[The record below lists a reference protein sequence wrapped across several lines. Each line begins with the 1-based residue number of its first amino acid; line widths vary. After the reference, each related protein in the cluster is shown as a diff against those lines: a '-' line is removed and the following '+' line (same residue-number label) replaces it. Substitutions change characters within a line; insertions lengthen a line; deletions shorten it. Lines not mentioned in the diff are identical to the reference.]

1 MKPLQKITGKVFLV
15 LLFITTAYGV
25 RAQKDSN
32 PKKVAIFLYKGAEI
46 LDLAGP
52 SEVFAASGF
61 DTYTISVDGNE
72 ILSQGFI
79 TIKPQYSLEN
89 APIPDIVVFPG
100 GGATAPANDPRV
112 MQWVK
117 KLHDRG
123 SILMSV
129 CTGAQIL
136 AKAGYLDNKNITTWH
151 GYIKDLQKL
160 VPTAV
165 VLGNTRFVDNGNIIT
180 TAGVS
185 AGIDGALYLVSR
197 LNGMEAAKQTAYY
210 MEYDKWDPRAGRV
223 DVKMEG
229 VYEKP
234 SF

>member
-1 MKPLQKITGKVFLV
+1 MTLQKITGKIFLV
-15 LLFITTAYGV
+15 LLFITTTFSLK
-25 RAQKDSN
+25 AQKDPT

-46 LDLAGP
+46 LYLAGP
-52 SEVFAASGF
+52 SEVFSASGF
-61 DTYTISVDGNE
+61 DTYTMSVDGNE

-79 TIKPQYSLEN
+79 TIRPQYSLQN

-100 GGATAPANDPRV
+100 GNATAPANDPRV
-112 MQWVK
+112 MEWVK
-117 KLHDRG
+117 KLHKQG

-136 AKAGYLDNKNITTWH
+136 AKAGYLDNKNVTTWH

-197 LNGMEAAKQTAYY
+197 LNGMEAAKQTAWY
-210 MEYDKWDPRAGRV
+210 MEYDKWDPKAGRV

>member
-1 MKPLQKITGKVFLV
+1 MIFQKKINSRIFFV
-15 LLFITTAYGV
+15 LLLTATTFSSK
-25 RAQKDSN
+25 AQTDSA

-52 SEVFAASGF
+52 AEVFAASGF
-61 DTYTISVDGNE
+61 DTYTMSVDGKE

-89 APIPDIVVFPG
+89 APVPDIVVFPG
-100 GGATAPANDPRV
+100 GGATAPANDPKV
-112 MQWVK
+112 MEWIK

-136 AKAGYLDNKNITTWH
+136 ARAGYLDNKNVTTWH

-197 LNGMEAAKQTAYY
+197 LNGMDAAKQTAFY
-210 MEYDKWDPRAGRV
+210 MEYDKWDPKAGRV
-223 DVKMEG
+223 E
-229 VYEKP
+229 
-234 SF
+234 

>member
-1 MKPLQKITGKVFLV
+1 MILRKKINRGLFFV
-15 LLFITTAYGV
+15 LLLTAFAFSAKGQNDP
-25 RAQKDSN
+25 A

-52 SEVFAASGF
+52 AEVFASSGF
-61 DTYTISVDGNE
+61 DTYTMSVDGNE

-89 APIPDIVVFPG
+89 APTPEIVVFPG
-100 GGATAPANDPRV
+100 GGATAPANDPKV
-112 MQWVK
+112 MAWVK
-117 KLHDRG
+117 KLHDHG

-136 AKAGYLDNKNITTWH
+136 ARAGYLDNKNITTWH

-165 VLGNTRFVDNGNIIT
+165 VLGNTRYVDNGNIIT

-197 LNGMEAAKQTAYY
+197 LNGMEAARQTAFY
-210 MEYDKWDPRAGRV
+210 MEYDKWDPKAGRV
-223 DVKMEG
+223 DVKIEG
-229 VYEKP
+229 VYVKP
-234 SF
+234 TY

>member
-1 MKPLQKITGKVFLV
+1 MIFQKKINSRIFFV
-15 LLFITTAYGV
+15 LLLTATTFSSK
-25 RAQKDSN
+25 AQTDSA

-52 SEVFAASGF
+52 AEVFAASGF
-61 DTYTISVDGNE
+61 DTYTTSVDGKE

-89 APIPDIVVFPG
+89 APVPDIVVFPG
-100 GGATAPANDPRV
+100 GGATAPANDPKV
-112 MQWVK
+112 MEWIK

-136 AKAGYLDNKNITTWH
+136 ARAGYLDNKNVTTWH

-197 LNGMEAAKQTAYY
+197 LNGMDAAKQTAFY
-210 MEYDKWDPRAGRV
+210 MEYDKWDPKAGRV
-223 DVKMEG
+223 E
-229 VYEKP
+229 
-234 SF
+234 

>member
-1 MKPLQKITGKVFLV
+1 MIFIQKINSRIFFV
-15 LLFITTAYGV
+15 LLLAATALYSKAQSDTT
-25 RAQKDSN
+25 

-52 SEVFAASGF
+52 SEVFSSSGF
-61 DTYTISVDGNE
+61 DTYTMSVDGNE

-79 TIKPQYSLEN
+79 TIKPQYSLDN
-89 APIPDIVVFPG
+89 APVPDIVVFPG
-100 GGATAPANDPRV
+100 GGSTAPANDPRV
-112 MQWVK
+112 MAWVK

-136 AKAGYLDNKNITTWH
+136 ARAGYLDHKNITTWH

-165 VLGNTRFVDNGNIIT
+165 VLGEYPLCRQWKYHYNRRCFSRNRRFPVPGIQVERNGSSQTN
-180 TAGVS
+180 GLLY
-185 AGIDGALYLVSR
+185 GI
-197 LNGMEAAKQTAYY
+197 
-210 MEYDKWDPRAGRV
+210 
-223 DVKMEG
+223 
-229 VYEKP
+229 
-234 SF
+234 

>member
-1 MKPLQKITGKVFLV
+1 MLLKKISNQ
-15 LLFITTAYGV
+15 LLFVFILTSITYGSN
-25 RAQKDSN
+25 AQTDST
-32 PKKVAIFLYKGAEI
+32 PKKVAIFLYNGAEI

-52 SEVFAASGF
+52 SEVFSASGF
-61 DTYTISVDGNE
+61 DTYTMSVDGKE

-79 TIKPQYSLEN
+79 SIKPNYSLEN
-89 APIPDIVVFPG
+89 APVPDIVVFPG
-100 GGATAPANDPRV
+100 GDATAPANDPRV
-112 MQWVK
+112 MEWVK

-123 SILMSV
+123 SILMTV

-136 AKAGYLDNKNITTWH
+136 ARAGYLDNKNITTWH

-165 VLGNTRFVDNGNIIT
+165 VLGNTRYVDNGNIIT

-197 LNGMEAAKQTAYY
+197 LNVMEAAKQTAYY
-210 MEYDKWDPRAGRV
+210 MEYDKWDPKAGRV
-223 DVKMEG
+223 DVK
-229 VYEKP
+229 P
-234 SF
+234 SY

>member
-1 MKPLQKITGKVFLV
+1 MIFQKKITSRLFFI
-15 LLFITTAYGV
+15 LLLTATLFSSK
-25 RAQKDSN
+25 AQTDSM

-61 DTYTISVDGNE
+61 DTYTMSVDGKE

-79 TIKPQYSLEN
+79 TIKPQYSLET

-112 MQWVK
+112 MEWVK

-136 AKAGYLDNKNITTWH
+136 ARAGYLDNKNITTWH
-151 GYIKDLQKL
+151 GYINDLQKL

-197 LNGMEAAKQTAYY
+197 LNGMEAAKQTAFY
-210 MEYDKWDPRAGRV
+210 MEYDKWDPKAGRV
-223 DVKMEG
+223 DVKREG
-229 VYEKP
+229 VYVKP
-234 SF
+234 TN

>member
-1 MKPLQKITGKVFLV
+1 MMTPKKINSRLFFLLLLTGIAFSAKTQTDAV
-15 LLFITTAYGV
+15 
-25 RAQKDSN
+25 

-52 SEVFAASGF
+52 SEVFSASGY
-61 DTYTISVDGNE
+61 DTYTMSVDGKE

-79 TIKPQYSLEN
+79 TIKPQFSLEN
-89 APIPDIVVFPG
+89 APVPDIVVFPG

-112 MQWVK
+112 MEWVK

-129 CTGAQIL
+129 CTGVQIL
-136 AKAGYLDNKNITTWH
+136 ARAGYLDKKNVTTWH

-197 LNGMEAAKQTAYY
+197 LDGMEAAKKTAYY

-223 DVKMEG
+223 DVKIEG
-229 VYEKP
+229 VYVKP
-234 SF
+234 TF

>member
-1 MKPLQKITGKVFLV
+1 MILLKKINSRLFFV
-15 LLFITTAYGV
+15 LLLTATTFV
-25 RAQKDSN
+25 SKAQTDST
-32 PKKVAIFLYKGAEI
+32 PKKVAIFLYEGAET
-46 LDLAGP
+46 LDFAGP
-52 SEVFAASGF
+52 AEVFASSGF
-61 DTYTISVDGNE
+61 DTYTMSVDGKE
-72 ILSQGFI
+72 ILSKGFI

-100 GGATAPANDPRV
+100 GGATAPANNPRV
-112 MQWVK
+112 IAWVK
-117 KLHDRG
+117 KLYDRG

-136 AKAGYLDNKNITTWH
+136 ARAGYLDNKNITTWH

-165 VLGNTRFVDNGNIIT
+165 VLDNTRYIDNGNIIT

-197 LNGMEAAKQTAYY
+197 LNGLEAAKQTAYY
-210 MEYDKWDPRAGRV
+210 MEYEKWDPKAGRV
-223 DVKMEG
+223 DVKPT
-229 VYEKP
+229 Y
-234 SF
+234 

>member
-1 MKPLQKITGKVFLV
+1 MIFQKKINSRGFFV
-15 LLFITTAYGV
+15 LLLIATVFNS
-25 RAQKDSN
+25 RAQTDIA

-52 SEVFAASGF
+52 SEVFAAAGF
-61 DTYTISVDGNE
+61 DTYTMSVDGNE

-89 APIPDIVVFPG
+89 VPVPDIVVFPG
-100 GGATAPANDPRV
+100 GDATASANDPRV
-112 MQWVK
+112 MEWVK

-136 AKAGYLDNKNITTWH
+136 ARAGYLDNKNITTWH

-165 VLGNTRFVDNGNIIT
+165 VLGNTRYVDNGNIIT

-185 AGIDGALYLVSR
+185 AGIDGALHLVSR
-197 LNGMEAAKQTAYY
+197 LNGMEAARQTAYY
-210 MEYDKWDPRAGRV
+210 MEYDKWDPKAGRV
-223 DVKMEG
+223 DVKIEG
-229 VYEKP
+229 VYVKP
-234 SF
+234 TY

>member
-1 MKPLQKITGKVFLV
+1 MIHTKKFIGKIFFIFLLTV
-15 LLFITTAYGV
+15 TIINAN
-25 RAQKDSN
+25 AQTDSA

-61 DTYTISVDGNE
+61 DIYTMSVDGKE

-79 TIKPQYSLEN
+79 TIKPEFSLET
-89 APIPDIVVFPG
+89 APVPDIVVFPG
-100 GGATAPANDPRV
+100 GGATAPANDPKV
-112 MQWVK
+112 MEWVK
-117 KLHDRG
+117 KLHERG

-136 AKAGYLDNKNITTWH
+136 ARAGYLDNKNVTTWH
-151 GYIKDLQKL
+151 GYINDLQKL

-197 LNGMEAAKQTAYY
+197 LNGMDAAKKTAYY
-210 MEYDKWDPRAGRV
+210 MEYDKWDPKAGKV
-223 DVKMEG
+223 DVK
-229 VYEKP
+229 P
-234 SF
+234 SY

>member
-1 MKPLQKITGKVFLV
+1 MTPLQKFINKVFFIV
-15 LLFITTAYGV
+15 LFLALACSLN
-25 RAQKDSN
+25 AQQNSK

-52 SEVFAASGF
+52 AEVFAASGF
-61 DTYTISVDGNE
+61 DVFTMSVDGKE

-79 TIKPQYSLEN
+79 TIKPEFSIEN
-89 APIPDIVVFPG
+89 APVPDIVVFPG
-100 GGATAPANDPRV
+100 GGATAPATDPKV
-112 MQWVK
+112 MEWTK
-117 KLHDRG
+117 NLYNRG

-136 AKAGYLDNKNITTWH
+136 ARAGYLDNKNVTTWH

-160 VPTAV
+160 VPTSV
-165 VLGNTRFVDNGNIIT
+165 VLENTRYVDNGNIIT

-197 LNGMEAAKQTAYY
+197 LNGMEAAKETAFY
-210 MEYDKWDPRAGRV
+210 MEYDKWDPKAGKV
-223 DVKMEG
+223 
-229 VYEKP
+229 EKP
-234 SF
+234 AN